1 MAEVV
6 AVAAAVLARMF
17 QRQQVEPH
25 LLQDKVL
32 LAVVVKDHLDLVAV
46 VH

>member
-1 MAEVV
+1 MVE
-6 AVAAAVLARMF
+6 AVAAAVAVLVRET
-17 QRQQVEPH
+17 QQLEDPH